1 MTRIWFVNWHFQ
13 SRIILWYRHKSTNV
27 SIIIML
33 TDAQVYCMIYLFRP
47 PLIVKATCRKTAEAK
62 LYIYFKEFKTNIMKS
77 DILAQFEP
85 SFRDYRWIAGFL
97 IYIITV
103 ISNPSFE
110 FSSNL
115 SYEAIQVPTANL
127 IYYILITIMWKY
139 ILLRFNDSIKFI
151 HIKPCQH

>member
-1 MTRIWFVNWHFQ
+1 
-13 SRIILWYRHKSTNV
+13 
-27 SIIIML
+27 
-33 TDAQVYCMIYLFRP
+33 
-47 PLIVKATCRKTAEAK
+47 
-62 LYIYFKEFKTNIMKS
+62 MKS
-77 DILAQFEP
+77 DISAQFEP

-115 SYEAIQVPTANL
+115 SYEALQVPTANL

-139 ILLRFNDSIKFI
+139 ILLRFNDPIKFI
-151 HIKPCQH
+151 HTKLCQH